1 MGSVLST
8 FYELLLL
15 IFKIILTIDVE
26 RMPLLQ
32 DVDAEA
38 SSFITGLRV
47 HT

>member
-15 IFKIILTIDVE
+15 IFKINLAIDVE

-32 DVDAEA
+32 MW
-38 SSFITGLRV
+38 TLRPAV
-47 HT
+47 S